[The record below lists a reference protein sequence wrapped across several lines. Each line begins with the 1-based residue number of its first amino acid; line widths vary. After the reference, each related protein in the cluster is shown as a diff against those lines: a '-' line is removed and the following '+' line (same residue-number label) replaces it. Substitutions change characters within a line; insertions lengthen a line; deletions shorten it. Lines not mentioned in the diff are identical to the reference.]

1 MCMKSKPKADRTTV
15 KPPDM
20 QLPGY
25 PSFYKDIQGLTVVK
39 ADLLQI
45 GEVKKQLRFV
55 VLTESALFIFDETEM
70 GPEKK
75 VIATANLKVKSFSD
89 TVIHIAQN
97 ETLLALVMRSKTHR
111 NEWIEALSPEVKK
124 EQDSDFKLTQL
135 NEENV
140 EIEKEVTVKTQ
151 VAAVKTRSLEQVELN
166 AQLRSERIAVTSLL
180 MKKVQDD

>member
-1 MCMKSKPKADRTTV
+1 
-15 KPPDM
+15 
-20 QLPGY
+20 
-25 PSFYKDIQGLTVVK
+25 
-39 ADLLQI
+39 
-45 GEVKKQLRFV
+45 
-55 VLTESALFIFDETEM
+55 
-70 GPEKK
+70 
-75 VIATANLKVKSFSD
+75 
-89 TVIHIAQN
+89 
-97 ETLLALVMRSKTHR
+97 MRSKTHR